1 MTLKKAILKIWM
13 SLKYKFFDIRLQKAQ
28 PKSFLKLQV
37 RIKNIIRMV
46 NKYYSFIS
54 DGNYM
59 FKVNNS

>member
-1 MTLKKAILKIWM
+1 M

-37 RIKNIIRMV
+37 RIKNITRVV

-59 FKVNNS
+59 FKVNNG